1 MSTEPGIDGP
11 SPRAV
16 ALARASLY
24 LVGSVWLLAG
34 IAVLISWSSEVFWG
48 SIALVAFGLLHFVV
62 ARFGSRRIAVFFA
75 RLGVG
80 GI

>member
-1 MSTEPGIDGP
+1 MPTEPDIDEP
-11 SPRAV
+11 SHRAV
-16 ALARASLY
+16 ALARASLC

-34 IAVLISWSSEVFWG
+34 IAVLASWSSEVFWG

-62 ARFGSRRIAVFFA
+62 ARFGSRRVAIFFA
-75 RLGVG
+75 RLGAG